1 MTRSLDQLRKVRAAA
16 VGVRKFVLRWRL
28 GIRADKSVN
37 ISMTSRFVARTPG
50 AISIGEETYVAF
62 KTLILAYDA
71 QDGRDRP
78 VRIGRRCFIGG
89 GSLVCPG
96 VTIADECIVAA
107 GSIVTT
113 DVPRRSIVAGNP
125 AVVLKTDIRVG
136 PYGRLEGSDERSRRL
151 PR

>member
-1 MTRSLDQLRKVRAAA
+1 
-16 VGVRKFVLRWRL
+16 
-28 GIRADKSVN
+28 
-37 ISMTSRFVARTPG
+37 MTSRFVAQSPG
-50 AISIGEETYVAF
+50 AIQIGEETYVAF

-71 QDGRDRP
+71 RQGRDRP

-96 VTIADECIVAA
+96 VTINDECIVAA
-107 GSIVTT
+107 GSVVAS
-113 DVPRRSIVAGNP
+113 DVPSRSIVAGNP
-125 AVVLKTDIRVG
+125 AIVLKSSIRVG